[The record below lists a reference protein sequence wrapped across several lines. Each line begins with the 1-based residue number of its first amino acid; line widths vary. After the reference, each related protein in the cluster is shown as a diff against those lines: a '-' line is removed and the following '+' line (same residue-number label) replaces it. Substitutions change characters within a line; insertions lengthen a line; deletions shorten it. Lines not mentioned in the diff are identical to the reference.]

1 MADIDLEHELQLELA
16 KLDQIFLASTQDS
29 EDDPRAVHVDAKGMT
44 PGFSFRSAS
53 LDFGSPP
60 QARVAFELAE
70 AEIEKEELQDQLRI
84 LLSKT
89 EDFDAQLLQLHAENQ
104 DLFTRYTQVLREN
117 ERLKQEVTDMR
128 NERTTSQV
136 LSTPGAA
143 APSSVPT
150 VSEQDY
156 QALEFKLAETRAKL
170 ARFQQHF
177 EDLTLAREVTVKEL
191 ERERLLRLKAEKERD
206 AYSAAYEMSLKKIDH
221 WAQTKALAKR
231 VFSRARDNNAADAAA
246 PTAPTVVTTD
256 ANNDINLES
265 VLVG

>member
-16 KLDQIFLASTQDS
+16 KLDQIFLSSTQDS
-29 EDDPRAVHVDAKGMT
+29 EDDPRAVNVDTKGMT
-44 PGFSFRSAS
+44 PVFSFRSAS
-53 LDFGSPP
+53 VDFGSPP

-117 ERLKQEVTDMR
+117 ERLKQEVTDTR
-128 NERTTSQV
+128 NERTTSHV
-136 LSTPGAA
+136 LSTPGASTTPCA
-143 APSSVPT
+143 PT

-231 VFSRARDNNAADAAA
+231 VFSRAREGAADATA
-246 PTAPTVVTTD
+246 PTASSVTSD
-256 ANNDINLES
+256 ASSNNNLES